1 MRFGVATQ
9 IPIGIIRNSRA
20 AVVRGSFESGPIAQL
35 VEQLTLNQRVAGS
48 IPARLTTISIAESHQ
63 TGGFSS
69 LGADPMGTCWIP
81 RLPRIIIVSP
91 SALVNES
98 EVRN

>member
-1 MRFGVATQ
+1 
-9 IPIGIIRNSRA
+9 
-20 AVVRGSFESGPIAQL
+20 
-35 VEQLTLNQRVAGS
+35 
-48 IPARLTTISIAESHQ
+48 
-63 TGGFSS
+63 